1 MTPDCRPNRRAGT
14 GFNHSRENKKMLLKT
29 LKHAA
34 LGVGLAVA
42 LGGAAQAEKVLRVGN
57 DGEPQSMDPHYI
69 STVQT
74 SRLNDDMLMGLL
86 TYGQDGEAIA
96 GAAENWTIS
105 EDGKT
110 YTFKLRD
117 HVWSD
122 GTPVT
127 AGDFVYAWRRILA
140 PETGAEYASLLYI
153 IKGAEDVN
161 TGKAGP
167 EALAAEAVD
176 DKTLKVELTAPAPY
190 FLAQL
195 THQTAFP
202 VPRHVVEKFGRDW
215 TKPENMVVN
224 GPYKLE
230 SWTPKVEATLVKN
243 DKFYDAGSVAIDKV
257 VYYSMEDRTA
267 MQKRFRAGE
276 LDVAR
281 DIASEQIDWLRE
293 NMADSLRIAPYAGIY
308 YYVFR
313 SDKEPFT
320 DARIRRAL
328 SMAINREAITDKV
341 LRTGQLP
348 AYSFVPPGTGNYGEP
363 KYVDWKGMPYEEA
376 VAQAKA
382 LMAEAGY
389 GPDKPL
395 SITLRYNDAEDHKRI
410 AVAVQ
415 SMWKQIGVNAEL
427 FNTDGKIHYA
437 DLKQGNFE
445 VARAG
450 WIADYNDAQNYL
462 FLMES
467 RSGPINYSKFNNEKF
482 DGLMVEAE
490 AVADLGQRAKI
501 LAEAEAVAMDGQPV
515 APIYYYVSKQL
526 ISPDV
531 IGWVDN
537 APDRHPTRFLDLKQ

>member
-1 MTPDCRPNRRAGT
+1 
-14 GFNHSRENKKMLLKT
+14 MLLNNFRR
-29 LKHAA
+29 AA
-34 LGVGLAVA
+34 LGIGLAVA
-42 LGGAAQAEKVLRVGN
+42 LTGGAQAEKVLRVGN

-74 SRLNDDMLMGLL
+74 SRLSDDMIMGLL
-86 TYGQDGEAIA
+86 TYGQDGQPIP
-96 GAAENWTIS
+96 GAAESWTVS

-122 GTPVT
+122 GTPVA
-127 AGDFVYAWRRILA
+127 AGDFVYAWRRLLA

-153 IKGAEDVN
+153 VKGAEDVN

-167 EALAAEAVD
+167 EALGIEAVD
-176 DKTLKVELTAPAPY
+176 DKTLRVELNAPAPY

-195 THQTAFP
+195 AHQTAFP
-202 VPRHVVEKFGRDW
+202 VPKHAVEKYGRDW
-215 TKPENMVVN
+215 TKPENIVVN
-224 GPYKLE
+224 GPYILTE
-230 SWTPKVEATLVKN
+230 WVPKVQATLVKN
-243 DKFYDAGSVAIDKV
+243 DKFYDADNVAIDKV
-257 VYYSMEDRTA
+257 IYYAMEDRTA

-276 LDVAR
+276 IDMAR

-320 DARIRRAL
+320 DARVRKAL
-328 SMAINREAITDKV
+328 SMAINREVITDKV
-341 LRTGQLP
+341 LRTGELP

-363 KYVDWKGMPYEEA
+363 KYADFKGLSYGDAVKEA
-376 VAQAKA
+376 KT
-382 LMAEAGY
+382 LLAEAGY

-395 SITLRYNDAEDHKRI
+395 NITLRYNNSENHKRI

-437 DLKQGNFE
+437 DLKQGDFQ

-450 WIADYNDAQNYL
+450 WIADYNDAQNFL

-467 RSGPINYSKFNNEKF
+467 KSGPINYSKFNNEKF
-482 DGLMVEAE
+482 DGLMAEAE
-490 AVADLGQRAKI
+490 AVSDLGQRAKI
-501 LAEAEAVAMDGQPV
+501 LGEAEAVAMDGQPV

-526 ISPDV
+526 ISPKV

-537 APDRHPTRFLDLKQ
+537 APDKHPTRFLDLEQ

>member
-1 MTPDCRPNRRAGT
+1 MILKSFKRAV
-14 GFNHSRENKKMLLKT
+14 
-29 LKHAA
+29 
-34 LGVGLAVA
+34 LGVGLALA
-42 LGGAAQAEKVLRVGN
+42 FSGAAQAEKVLRVGN

-74 SRLNDDMLMGLL
+74 SRLSDDMLMGLL
-86 TYGQDGEAIA
+86 TYGQDGEPIA
-96 GAAENWTIS
+96 GAAESWTIS
-105 EDGKT
+105 DDGKT
-110 YTFKLRD
+110 YTFTLRD

-127 AGDFVYAWRRILA
+127 AEDFVYAWRRLLA

-153 IKGAEDVN
+153 IKGAEEVN

-176 DKTLKVELTAPAPY
+176 AKTLKVELSAPAPY

-202 VPRHVVEKFGRDW
+202 VPKHVVEKFGSDW

-224 GPYKLE
+224 GPYKLA

-243 DKFYDAGSVAIDKV
+243 DKFYDAANVAIDKV
-257 VYYSMEDRTA
+257 VYYAMEDRTA
-267 MQKRFRAGE
+267 MQQRFRAGE
-276 LDVAR
+276 LDIAR
-281 DIASEQIDWLRE
+281 DIASEQIDWLRA

-320 DARIRRAL
+320 DARVRKAL

-341 LRTGQLP
+341 LRTGMLP

-363 KYVDWKGMPYEEA
+363 AYADFQGMPYGEA
-376 VAQAKA
+376 VEKAKA
-382 LMAEAGY
+382 LLKEAGY

-395 SITLRYNDAEDHKRI
+395 KITLRYNNAEDHKRI

-415 SMWKQIGVNAEL
+415 SMWKQLGVEADL

-437 DLKQGNFE
+437 DLKQGSFE

-450 WIADYNDAQNYL
+450 WIADYNDPQNFL

-467 RSGPINYSKFNNEKF
+467 KSGPINYSKFNNEKF
-482 DGLMVEAE
+482 DGLMAEAE
-490 AVADLGQRAKI
+490 AVSDLKQRAKI
-501 LAEAEAVAMDGQPV
+501 LRQAEEVAMDGQPV
-515 APIYYYVSKQL
+515 APIFYYVSKQL
-526 ISPDV
+526 VSPKV
-531 IGWVDN
+531 VGWVDN
-537 APDRHPTRFLDLKQ
+537 APDRHPTRFLDLQQ